1 MQFFQ
6 KEKLNLESK
15 FRNFNGRND
24 SGIRVISL
32 QIKKMQKIRNFF
44 TNKYLITGTG
54 FVLWML
60 FFDRND
66 FALQLKRVHELN
78 KLQESE
84 KVMEKQIDDT
94 KQELSQLKTNP
105 ETLEK
110 YAREKYM
117 MKKDNEDL
125 FIITSDSSSVR

>member
-1 MQFFQ
+1 VQFFQ